1 MDTNQIDDDGVA
13 QLAGMMAVNKSIRT
27 LNLAANRI
35 GDVGMAA
42 LAEMLKCNST
52 LKELD
57 LSSNEVGYDGTVLP
71 HSCSSACLLSCS
83 LNQFCD
89 TVGRN
94 QFPLQLCYRYVAL
107 FVIRKA
113 VASLIYG
120 EPV

>member
-57 LSSNEVGYDGTVLP
+57 LSSNEVGCDGTRPFLIHVAQP
-71 HSCSSACLLSCS
+71 ACCRVAGINSAILWAEISFPYSYATDMLRCL
-83 LNQFCD
+83 
-89 TVGRN
+89 
-94 QFPLQLCYRYVAL
+94 
-107 FVIRKA
+107 
-113 VASLIYG
+113 
-120 EPV
+120 